1 MNKGIIYT
9 SIASALLLSA
19 CGGGGSSSGGSTP
32 PVVSPTATPTPAPTP
47 TVSAQQVITAA
58 LPSTAIGSYT
68 DPTYGLIGGYTQ
80 TGYSQTLGFAPG
92 SQVMIRNG
100 QASVPHTLNVI
111 STTSF
116 PANPSLSTSGNGS
129 STLDANFA
137 SGTIVGGG
145 LAGPFTLASGTY
157 YVGCA
162 YHYGSSN
169 MRTVIKVAANA
180 APGPTATQAPGTTT
194 TPPPGGGGGYY

>member
-1 MNKGIIYT
+1 MKKAVFA
-9 SIASALLLSA
+9 ASFTAAALLAA
-19 CGGGGSSSGGSTP
+19 CGGGGSSSGGASVAPPAVTATP
-32 PVVSPTATPTPAPTP
+32 TAVPTATPT
-47 TVSAQQVITAA
+47 VSSQQIITAA
-58 LPSTAIGSYT
+58 LPSTAIGAVV

-100 QASVPHTLNVI
+100 QAGVPHTLNVI

-116 PANPSLSTSGNGS
+116 PVSPTISMTANGT
-129 STLDANFA
+129 TLDANFA
-137 SGTIVGGG
+137 SGMIAGGG
-145 LAGPFTLASGTY
+145 LIGPFTLASGTY

-162 YHYGSSN
+162 FHYSSAN

-180 APGPTATQAPGTTT
+180 APGPAATQAPGATT
-194 TPPPGGGGGYY
+194 TPPPGGGGYY

>member
-1 MNKGIIYT
+1 MKKAVFA
-9 SIASALLLSA
+9 ASFTAAALLAA
-19 CGGGGSSSGGSTP
+19 CGGGGSSGGASVAP
-32 PVVSPTATPTPAPTP
+32 PAAAPTATPS
-47 TVSAQQVITAA
+47 VSSQQIITAA
-58 LPSTAIGSYT
+58 LPSTAIGALV

-80 TGYSQTLGFAPG
+80 SGYSQTLGFAPG

-100 QASVPHTLNVI
+100 QASLPHTLNVI

-116 PANPSLSTSGNGS
+116 PVSPTISTTGNGS

-137 SGTIVGGG
+137 SGTIAGGG
-145 LAGPFTLASGTY
+145 LIGPFTLASGTY

-162 YHYGSSN
+162 FHYSSAN

-180 APGPTATQAPGTTT
+180 APGPAATQAPGATT
-194 TPPPGGGGGYY
+194 TPPPGGGGYY